1 MTGCK
6 DLIPLATC
14 PGPQA
19 QGVEAPPAFSIVN
32 RFCTAVLNGRA
43 GRLTAKKRRFPA
55 LAVLRAAG
63 IDAAAGELDTRGE
76 L

>member
-1 MTGCK
+1 M
-6 DLIPLATC
+6 
-14 PGPQA
+14 
-19 QGVEAPPAFSIVN
+19 
-32 RFCTAVLNGRA
+32 AVLNGRA